1 MARVEK
7 MMTKKSITSQGF
19 SRNGVRP
26 TAENLM
32 KSSQRKMRIQMWFKN
47 ARKSLKEIV
56 VVEEEKDKEDSPNS
70 SNRCWVRRMEL
81 KVMTM
86 REA

>member
-7 MMTKKSITSQGF
+7 MMTKKSMTSQGF
-19 SRNGVRP
+19 SRKGVRP

-47 ARKSLKEIV
+47 ARKSLKEIADD
-56 VVEEEKDKEDSPNS
+56 EEKDKEDSPNS
-70 SNRCWVRRMEL
+70 SNRC
-81 KVMTM
+81 
-86 REA
+86 